1 MNNKAKRFKW
11 TKKKKQ
17 WLIVISIACGVALV
31 GGLIGGLV
39 STKKKVKMLEGEK
52 PTEVDGSLTLN
63 EWVTESTKD
72 LKLKLTENVTLA
84 MNENGAT
91 VLSTESTPNVTV
103 DGNGKTVKITGAV
116 KGAIKA
122 VDGGALIFQNVKFTD
137 DTTGGVYADYLGFG
151 GDISFENCTFESGIY
166 LLDDANA
173 SFKNCKVKI
182 SETERYGVWIADGSA
197 SFTSC
202 TFEGARGL
210 KIHEK
215 GTDDVVKVAVETCT
229 FNRLSEKPGVVIG
242 EIVTNPK
249 ETTVSIKNS
258 RFIDCYAWDKVG
270 SIEGVDGCYE
280 TDTKTNTFKFE
291 LKNNTVQ
298 FTPGTYPVAYYGII
312 DGSQGAIPTAMYK
325 EGASYPTS
333 YESAKGATVD
343 ELQNDGYVE
352 FHGWYLDKVCE
363 TPFSGT
369 ISAGHT
375 GRVALY
381 AKVINLMNDIYW
393 TPNY

>member
-1 MNNKAKRFKW
+1 MAKKWKMKAK
-11 TKKKKQ
+11 TKK
-17 WLIVISIACGVALV
+17 WVIFALV
-31 GGLIGGLV
+31 VCCVATVVGLIWGLV
-39 STKKKVKMLEGEK
+39 AAKRKIKELEVEK
-52 PTEVDGSLTLN
+52 PTEIDGSMTLN

-72 LKLKLTENVTLA
+72 LKLKLTENVTLTT
-84 MNENGAT
+84 NESGAT
-91 VLSTESTPNVTV
+91 LLSTESTPNLTL

-122 VDGGALIFQNVKFTD
+122 AEGGTLTFQNVKFVD
-137 DTTGGVYADYLGFG
+137 DTTGGVYSDYLGFG
-151 GDISFENCTFESGIY
+151 GNLRFENCTFTDNIY

-173 SFKNCKVKI
+173 SFKSCKIKI
-182 SETERYGVWIADGSA
+182 TAEQRYSVWIADGSA

-202 TFEGARGL
+202 TFEGTRAI

-215 GTDDVVKVAVETCT
+215 DTDDVVEVSVDKCL
-229 FNRLSEKPGVVIG
+229 FNKLSEKPGVVIG
-242 EIVTNPK
+242 EITANPK
-249 ETTVSIKNS
+249 ETTVSVTNS
-258 RFIDCYAWDKVG
+258 KFIDCYAWDKVG
-270 SIEGVDGCYE
+270 SIEGIDGCYE
-280 TDTKTNTFKFE
+280 TDTKTETFNFE

-298 FTPGTYPVAYYGII
+298 FTPGAYPVAYYGII
-312 DGSQGAIPTAMYK
+312 DGEQGTIPAALYK
-325 EGASYPTS
+325 DDGSYPTS

-343 ELQNDGYVE
+343 ELQDYGYVE

-381 AKVINLMNDIYW
+381 AKVIDLMNDMYW